1 MVIFY
6 LLSPIPTLIAKR
18 HSDGINE
25 SSALKEACAFFTTGI
40 VLSAF
45 GLPLVL
51 ARAPVA
57 APTVSFTLKKDLHCL
72 NTSCFRLHGHHVD
85 SFSQATLSSFSPSWA
100 FSLLLTT
107 MTDLVTAIGKK
118 AKTPLK
124 LYIFAHHQFFS
135 HEIQKKLAPTYNNR
149 DSHHL
154 PVIQYPYFIF
164 SLIPS
169 ENFVVVVAMVKI
181 ML

>member
-57 APTVSFTLKKDLHCL
+57 APTVSFTVKKIY
-72 NTSCFRLHGHHVD
+72 
-85 SFSQATLSSFSPSWA
+85 
-100 FSLLLTT
+100 SL
-107 MTDLVTAIGKK
+107 
-118 AKTPLK
+118 
-124 LYIFAHHQFFS
+124 Y
-135 HEIQKKLAPTYNNR
+135 
-149 DSHHL
+149 
-154 PVIQYPYFIF
+154 
-164 SLIPS
+164 
-169 ENFVVVVAMVKI
+169 
-181 ML
+181 

>member
-1 MVIFY
+1 MITNFLIDRIIKNFILQTCIGRCFGIFGISWPNISIPGLCTPWIQVRLGFQTSILKVKKETFCFSWWPFFVVIFY

-57 APTVSFTLKKDLHCL
+57 APTVSFTVKKIY
-72 NTSCFRLHGHHVD
+72 
-85 SFSQATLSSFSPSWA
+85 
-100 FSLLLTT
+100 SL
-107 MTDLVTAIGKK
+107 
-118 AKTPLK
+118 
-124 LYIFAHHQFFS
+124 Y
-135 HEIQKKLAPTYNNR
+135 
-149 DSHHL
+149 
-154 PVIQYPYFIF
+154 
-164 SLIPS
+164 
-169 ENFVVVVAMVKI
+169 
-181 ML
+181 